1 MKSIRVL
8 LADDHAL
15 MRAGIRSLL
24 RGAEGIE
31 VVGEAADGR
40 QALRLIEETRPD
52 VVLMDIVMRELN
64 GLDATARVVARY
76 PNVRVIIL
84 SMNASAEYVLQAL
97 KAGAVGYLLKDNSPA
112 ELEQA
117 VRTAAAGGSYL
128 TAAVSRH
135 VIAGYLQRGGGNG
148 GSALARLT
156 RRQREVLQLIA
167 EGNTTKEIAKK
178 LGIGV
183 KTAETH
189 RTQLMGALDIHDV
202 AGLVRYAIRT
212 GVIAPDR

>member
-1 MKSIRVL
+1 MKPIRVL

-31 VVGEAADGR
+31 IVGEAADGR

-148 GSALARLT
+148 GSALARPT

-189 RTQLMGALDIHDV
+189 RTQLMGTLDIHDV